1 MSPIDDYRNYEMRV
15 RQVLEERLRA
25 ESSATQVSVFH
36 DRKYPGASGH
46 EHQIDVSCEV
56 VLAGCRILILAECKK
71 YAQRVNISDLLE
83 FVGRLRDI
91 GAHKGIMVTTVG
103 YQEGAM
109 RIAEENGIALIVT
122 PPQGPES
129 WGVILPALLPPVL
142 IELALRPQSSAIG
155 DDSLGSALGSPESH
169 RIGEPIQITWPA
181 SGAKALWNFVIHG
194 AVRRPKAAVWIVVNP
209 YRVGQ
214 FWVQPPAVV
223 RGNGAWT
230 CEIFIGISGNFNQGI
245 EFDIHA
251 IANPRLQLERGMIL
265 SHLPEAEAVSPTVR
279 VVRG

>member
-1 MSPIDDYRNYEMRV
+1 MSPIDDYRSYEMRV

-25 ESSATQVSVFH
+25 ESSTTQVTVFH

-109 RIAEENGIALIVT
+109 RIAEENRVALIVT

-129 WGVILPALLPPVL
+129 WEIVLPALIPPVF
-142 IELALRPQSSAIG
+142 IEIASKIKSFASG
-155 DDSLGSALGSPESH
+155 EDSPARIRLGQ
-169 RIGEPIQITWPA
+169 PIEITWPA
-181 SGAKALWNFVIHG
+181 SGAKVLWNFVIHG
-194 AVRRPKAAVWIVVNP
+194 TVRGPKDAVWVIVNP

-223 RGNGAWT
+223 RDNGAWT
-230 CEIFIGISGNFNQGI
+230 CEIFVGVGGPFNRGI

-251 IANPRLQLERGMIL
+251 IANPQRQLARGVVL
-265 SHLPEAEAVSPTVR
+265 SHLPDAEAVSPTVR